1 MKIAR
6 DAAIWL
12 GVLSVLALLS
22 GCVTTRSPHL
32 ADSHAQADAA
42 ADNVEL
48 AHAYMQ
54 EGNLAR
60 AKEKLDRAMQEDPT
74 NPNLHS
80 VYAQFYELIKD
91 QKKAESEFREAM
103 RLAPGDPAQL
113 NFYGVYLCNQHRV
126 DEGVTKM
133 LQVANNPLY
142 RTPEAAYTNI
152 GVCLLTAHRDEE
164 AESAFRRA
172 LAKRPDFAEAAYQLG
187 DTELVH
193 GRAVEARDLVDKFV
207 SQYNPT
213 PDLLLLAWR
222 ASRTLGDARGAA
234 QYAKILRADFPNAE
248 QVHFLT
254 SESQPNPPQPSPR

>member
-6 DAAIWL
+6 GAAIAAS
-12 GVLSVLALLS
+12 VVSVLMILA

-32 ADSHAQADAA
+32 TDNNAAADAA

-60 AKEKLDRAMQEDPT
+60 AKEKLDRAMQENPT

-80 VYAQFYELIKD
+80 VYAQFYERIND

-113 NFYGVYLCNQHRV
+113 NFYAVYLCNQHRV

-164 AESAFRRA
+164 AESAFKRA
-172 LAKRPDFAEAAYQLG
+172 LAAHPEFAEAAYQLA

-193 GRAVEARDLVDKFV
+193 GRALEARERIDRFLK
-207 SQYNPT
+207 QYPAT
-213 PDLLLLAWR
+213 PDLLLLGWR
-222 ASRTLGDARGAA
+222 ASRTLGDAPGAA
-234 QYAKILRADFPNAE
+234 LYAKALREEFPNSE
-248 QVHFLT
+248 QVRSLST
-254 SESQPNPPQPSPR
+254 DPQSNPR

>member
-1 MKIAR
+1 MNNAR
-6 DAAIWL
+6 GAAIAA
-12 GVLSVLALLS
+12 GVVSVLTILA

-32 ADSHAQADAA
+32 TNANAAADAA

-48 AHAYMQ
+48 AEAYMQ

-60 AKEKLDRAMQEDPT
+60 AKEKLDRAMQENPT

-80 VYAQFYELIKD
+80 VYAQFYERLND
-91 QKKAESEFREAM
+91 QKRAESEFREAM
-103 RLAPGDPAQL
+103 RLAPGDPGQL

-126 DEGVTKM
+126 DEGVTKL

-172 LAKRPDFAEAAYQLG
+172 LAARPDFAEAAYQLA

-193 GRAVEARDLVDKFV
+193 GRALEARDRVEKFLK
-207 SQYNPT
+207 QYT
-213 PDLLLLAWR
+213 QTADLLLLGWR
-222 ASRTLGDARGAA
+222 ASRTLGDAKGAA
-234 QYAKILRADFPNAE
+234 LYAKTLRALFPDSE
-248 QVHFLT
+248 QVRALGT
-254 SESQPNPPQPSPR
+254 DPQPAAR

>member
-6 DAAIWL
+6 GAAIA
-12 GVLSVLALLS
+12 LSVVSVLMVLA

-32 ADSHAQADAA
+32 TNANAAADAA
-42 ADNVEL
+42 ADNVQL
-48 AHAYMQ
+48 ALAYMQ

-60 AKEKLDRAMQEDPT
+60 AKEKLDRALQEDPA

-80 VYAQFYELIKD
+80 VYAQFYERIND

-103 RLAPGDPAQL
+103 RLAPGDPGQL

-152 GVCLLTAHRDEE
+152 GVCLLTAHRDDE

-172 LAKRPDFAEAAYQLG
+172 LAAKPDFAEAAYQLA

-193 GRAVEARDLVDKFV
+193 GRALEARERVDKFLK
-207 SQYNPT
+207 QYDPT
-213 PDLLLLAWR
+213 PDLLLLGWR
-222 ASRTLGDARGAA
+222 ASRTLGDAAA
-234 QYAKILRADFPNAE
+234 TTQYAKTLRADFPNSE
-248 QVHFLT
+248 QVHALST
-254 SESQPNPPQPSPR
+254 DPQPTPR